1 MFLSSIYIQNFRG
14 IKRMTINFDPK
25 LNVIIGA
32 NGSMKTAIVDAIRLL
47 YSWGKPMKD
56 FDITKED
63 FYIEVTKDAKDQ
75 ISVKQAD
82 KIEIAYKFEGL
93 NEEQAAAFYQY
104 LVKDDSGNLYARVNI
119 SYTINDKG
127 RIVSSFTVGR
137 ANNNGNADWNS
148 FQYFASYYLG
158 ALRDSTR
165 DLLSTKKNLLGHVI
179 KRKIEKAGAEDE
191 IKSIINDANK
201 NLLNRT
207 EVIETKEGINQNL
220 LSVDQHKMSHVGLH
234 IEQSR
239 LDYIVN
245 VIKPYLPFDH
255 DSSNGLLLSQNSLG
269 YNNIIYIATVLSDIA
284 DCHLD
289 DNVSIFALLI
299 EEPEA
304 HLHPQLQINLYNFLK
319 SADSTPNSQ
328 TFITSHSPTLTSKI
342 PLENI
347 ILLNDN
353 KAYNLGNCFKDRL
366 QEGIIREAN
375 KHTSLKEKDVQ
386 SFRNMISRYFDVTRS
401 QLLFSRG
408 CLFIEGI
415 SECQLVETFA
425 NIMGKS
431 LISNQI
437 EIVNV
442 DGTAFYQFE
451 MLFNSTDEQKRLPFK
466 AAFITDEDQF
476 PQSKDSMYNFE
487 KLISE
492 DYKLLYEL
500 RRKING
506 AEKNGRIA
514 NLLSMRNSQDNIMI
528 ASGIK
533 TLEYQICYANI
544 GTQKN
549 AALDSDL
556 CDFISK
562 HNHARFESVKAY
574 VDSLQEGCLSE
585 DNIQNIAILLWKCT
599 GNKAGFAQL
608 LNEYLVSKLEGKCKL
623 KFNIPV
629 YIMNAI
635 NHLI

>member
-1 MFLSSIYIQNFRG
+1 MTVNFG
-14 IKRMTINFDPK
+14 PK

-32 NGSMKTAIVDAIRLL
+32 NGSMKTAIVDAIRIL

-56 FDITKED
+56 FDLTKED
-63 FYIEVTKDAKDQ
+63 FHIEITKDDENLL
-75 ISVKQAD
+75 SVRQAD

-93 NEEQAAAFYQY
+93 NAEQVAAFYQY
-104 LVKDDSGNLYARVNI
+104 LVKDENENLYARVNI

-137 ANNNGNADWNS
+137 ANNNGNADWNT

-165 DLLSTKKNLLGHVI
+165 DLLSTRKNLLGHVI
-179 KRKIEKAGAEDE
+179 KRKIEKAGAEDD
-191 IKSIINDANK
+191 IKSIINDANR
-201 NLLNRT
+201 NLLNRA
-207 EVIETKEGINQNL
+207 EVLATKDGINRNL
-220 LSVDQHKMSHVGLH
+220 LSVDHYKMSRVGLH

-245 VIKPYLPFDH
+245 VIKPYLPFDD
-255 DSSNGLLLSQNSLG
+255 DSSNGMLLSQNSLG

-304 HLHPQLQINLYNFLK
+304 HLHPQLQINLYNFLR
-319 SADSTPNSQ
+319 SADNNPNSQ
-328 TFITSHSPTLTSKI
+328 TFITSHSPSLTSKI

-347 ILLNDN
+347 ILLNGN

-366 QEGIIREAN
+366 DENIVREADKN
-375 KHTSLKEKDVQ
+375 RCLREKDVQ
-386 SFRNMISRYFDVTRS
+386 AFRNMISRYFDVTRS

-451 MLFNSTDEQKRLPFK
+451 MLFNSTDENKRLPFK

-476 PQSKDSMYNFE
+476 PQSKDSMYNLE
-487 KLISE
+487 NLIKG
-492 DYKLLYEL
+492 DYKLLHEL
-500 RRKING
+500 RKNINEG
-506 AEKNGRIA
+506 KKNGRIA
-514 NLLSMRNSQDNIMI
+514 NLLSMRNSQDNIVV
-528 ASGIK
+528 ASGAK
-533 TLEYQICYANI
+533 TLEYQICYANV
-544 GTQKN
+544 GTHKN
-549 AALDSDL
+549 NALDSNL
-556 CDFISK
+556 CDFISEYN
-562 HNHARFESVKAY
+562 HNGFELVKNY
-574 VDSLQEGCLSE
+574 VDSLQDGKLSE
-585 DNIQNIAILLWKCT
+585 DNLQNIAILLWKCT
-599 GNKAGFAQL
+599 GSKAGFSQL
-608 LNEYLVSKLEGKCKL
+608 LNEYLVSNLVMKHKESPL
-623 KFNIPV
+623 KFNVPK
-629 YIMNAI
+629 YIEGAI
-635 NHLI
+635 NHLV

>member
-1 MFLSSIYIQNFRG
+1 
-14 IKRMTINFDPK
+14 MTINFDPK

-63 FYIEVTKDAKDQ
+63 FHIEIAKNEESLLS
-75 ISVKQAD
+75 IEQAD
-82 KIEIAYKFEGL
+82 KIEFSYKFEGL
-93 NEEQAAAFYQY
+93 NAEQVAAFYQY
-104 LVKDDSGNLYARVNI
+104 LVKDENGNLYARVNI

-137 ANNNGNADWNS
+137 ANNNGNADWNT

-191 IKSIINDANK
+191 IKSIINKANE

-207 EVIETKEGINQNL
+207 EVLETKDGINRNL
-220 LSVDQHKMSHVGLH
+220 LSVDHHKMSRVGLH

-255 DSSNGLLLSQNSLG
+255 DCPNGMLLSQNSLG

-319 SADSTPNSQ
+319 SADTNPNSQ
-328 TFITSHSPTLTSKI
+328 TFITSHSPSLTSKI

-347 ILLNDN
+347 ILLNSN
-353 KAYNLGNCFKDRL
+353 RAYNLGNCFKGRL
-366 QEGIIREAN
+366 AEGIVREAD
-375 KHTSLKEKDVQ
+375 KRRLLKEKDVQ
-386 SFRNMISRYFDVTRS
+386 AFRNMISRYFDVTRS

-431 LISNQI
+431 LILNQV

-451 MLFNSTDEQKRLPFK
+451 MLFNSNDDNKRLPFK

-476 PQSKDSMYNFE
+476 PQSKDSMYN
-487 KLISE
+487 LDNLVIE
-492 DYKLLYEL
+492 DYKLLDEL
-500 RRKING
+500 RKGINEG
-506 AEKNGRIA
+506 KKNGRIE
-514 NLLSMRNSQDNIMI
+514 NLLSMSNSQENIMI
-528 ASGIK
+528 ASGTK
-533 TLEYQICYANI
+533 TLEYQICYANV

-549 AALDSDL
+549 NALDSTL
-556 CDFISK
+556 CDFISE
-562 HNHARFESVKAY
+562 HNSKGFEFVKDY
-574 VDSLQEGCLSE
+574 VDSLQDGYLSE
-585 DNIQNIAILLWKCT
+585 ENLQNIAILLWKCT
-599 GNKAGFAQL
+599 GNKAGFSQL
-608 LNEYLVSKLEGKCKL
+608 LNEYLVSKLDTKHEESPL
-623 KFNIPV
+623 KFNVPD
-629 YIMNAI
+629 YIKNAI
-635 NHLI
+635 NHLV